1 MNDLPCVRVA
11 AILLMQGLSVK
22 MVSNTAELWEYC
34 NRVIITNILQFK
46 YRARVNIGR
55 PNRKT
60 FISETC
66 CLYQG
71 IFPLLFIISTIVAL
85 RAAQTGLVN
94 VQSVIASSTF
104 PPARLSYV
112 KGSENKSHMIITS
125 ISPKKQRSI
134 KTIFDTYSTTIFTPV
149 VSVQPIWEI
158 DTSWKPWRHPSIWL
172 WKTQIFTKV

>member
-1 MNDLPCVRVA
+1 
-11 AILLMQGLSVK
+11 
-22 MVSNTAELWEYC
+22 
-34 NRVIITNILQFK
+34 
-46 YRARVNIGR
+46 
-55 PNRKT
+55 
-60 FISETC
+60 
-66 CLYQG
+66 LYQG

-125 ISPKKQRSI
+125 ISPKKQTGLVNVQSVIASSTFPPARLSYIKGSENKSHMIITSISPKKQRSI

-149 VSVQPIWEI
+149 VSVQPI
-158 DTSWKPWRHPSIWL
+158 
-172 WKTQIFTKV
+172 